1 MKKYMKGL
9 IKVDLKMF
17 KYFPCFFLLAL
28 IQLNSCKGTAQSSLQ
43 ETNHTGM
50 ELILNENY
58 SGFEQEEYLL
68 IKNQKELNAFYGK
81 INRTRKPG
89 LTPPSIDFST
99 EMILIWCGD
108 STASN
113 YADLELNEKADY
125 LQVHKLKTT
134 ASKEENSFIVSPFS
148 IYKLPLSTKNL
159 KIIK

>member
-1 MKKYMKGL
+1 
-9 IKVDLKMF
+9 MF
-17 KYFPCFFLLAL
+17 KYFNCFFLLAIL
-28 IQLNSCKGTAQSSLQ
+28 QLNSCKSTAQSSLQ
-43 ETNHTGM
+43 ESNDTGM

-68 IKNQKELNAFYGK
+68 IRNQKELSAFYGK

-89 LTPPSIDFST
+89 LTPPSIDFNT

-113 YADLELNEKADY
+113 YADLELSEKADY
-125 LQVHKLKTT
+125 LQIHKMKTI
-134 ASKEENSFIVSPFS
+134 ASKEENTFIVSPFS
-148 IYKLPLSTKNL
+148 IYKLPLSTKTL

>member
-1 MKKYMKGL
+1 MKGL
-9 IKVDLKMF
+9 IKEDSKMF
-17 KYFPCFFLLAL
+17 KYFTCFFLLAI
-28 IQLNSCKGTAQSSLQ
+28 IQLNSCKSTAQSSLQ
-43 ETNHTGM
+43 ESNDTGM

-89 LTPPSIDFST
+89 LTPPSIDFNT

-113 YADLELNEKADY
+113 YADLELSEKADY
-125 LQVHKLKTT
+125 LQIHKMKTI
-134 ASKEENSFIVSPFS
+134 ASKEENTFIVSPFS
-148 IYKLPLSTKNL
+148 IYKLPLSTKTL
-159 KIIK
+159 KIQK

>member
-1 MKKYMKGL
+1 
-9 IKVDLKMF
+9 MF
-17 KYFPCFFLLAL
+17 KYFTCFFLLAI
-28 IQLNSCKGTAQSSLQ
+28 IQLNSCKSTAQSSLQ
-43 ETNHTGM
+43 ESNDTGM

-58 SGFEQEEYLL
+58 SGFEHEEYLL

-99 EMILIWCGD
+99 EMILIWCGE

-125 LQVHKLKTT
+125 LEVHKLKSTD
-134 ASKEENSFIVSPFS
+134 AKEDNAFIVSPFS
-148 IYKLPLSTKNL
+148 MYRLPVSTKTL
-159 KIIK
+159 KIQK